1 MCNLIYF
8 YHFTVATHFQKC
20 KQLHK
25 KQDVSAL
32 DWPNHRGF
40 WSSPGPWT
48 EDLEYAELF
57 SGGSYSLLISDLHTS
72 ELDFML
78 KVCTDAAVAF
88 RNSLNP
94 TLITHRMQMYEMR
107 EPCALICVNLAPNT
121 HTLPLQMWRRW
132 EEAGVETDNS
142 PFSPSLNGL
151 NRLHISRPVSANRCS
166 GTLCSIT
173 SLLRWFGRNKA
184 LHQAWWEAL
193 NKSEVCFS
201 HSSTSS

>member
-1 MCNLIYF
+1 MDIHACMCNLIYF

-48 EDLEYAELF
+48 EDLEYAELS

-78 KVCTDAAVAF
+78 NVCTDAAVAF

-94 TLITHRMQMYEMR
+94 TVITHRMQIYEKR
-107 EPCALICVNLAPNT
+107 EPCALICVNLEPNT
-121 HTLPLQMWRRW
+121 HTPSHYKCDGDEKRQVWKQTTPL
-132 EEAGVETDNS
+132 
-142 PFSPSLNGL
+142 FHHL
-151 NRLHISRPVSANRCS
+151 
-166 GTLCSIT
+166 
-173 SLLRWFGRNKA
+173 
-184 LHQAWWEAL
+184 
-193 NKSEVCFS
+193 
-201 HSSTSS
+201 